1 MTNSNISTSTSNFR
15 TFMNDLKEH
24 GLACKRPDGLRIPLA
39 SIHFTPEWNI
49 REIDPEHVDKIARS
63 INAGELVDAL
73 EVEPV
78 IVDGEPRFVIVDGH
92 HSYSAM
98 MKLNIEMTDAIIFK
112 GSESDKVIR
121 AYNSTQGK
129 SLTLIEKAR
138 AFQRLQNEG
147 LRNKEISERT
157 GERPSVIT
165 NALAIL
171 KGDIELQNMVDN
183 GDISCTRAV
192 NFIRKYGD
200 EATKFARL
208 EVTLKSS
215 SYEDDSTDNVEHIT
229 PKSVTGEVVAEN
241 DETAIAPT
249 KKAAKKTSKQALKP
263 KSLSSKKTASALS
276 MIKLLATKVDGESIG
291 ALPESV
297 VTMLVNLAND
307 IKDIEDYNR
316 TLAELIQEKKEE
328 VE

>member
-1 MTNSNISTSTSNFR
+1 MTNITAMNTNFR
-15 TFMNDLKEH
+15 QFMNDLKLE
-24 GLACKRPDGLRIPLA
+24 GLSCKRPDGLRIPLA

-49 REIDPEHVDKIARS
+49 REIDPEHVAKIVKTLQ
-63 INAGELVDAL
+63 AGETVDAL

-98 MKLNIEMTDAIIFK
+98 MQLNIEMTDAIVFK
-112 GSESDKVIR
+112 GTESDKVIR

-147 LRNKEISERT
+147 LKNKEISERT

-171 KGDIELQNMVDN
+171 KGDAELQKMVDDN
-183 GDISCTRAV
+183 EISCTRAV

-200 EATKFARL
+200 DATKFARL
-208 EVTLKSS
+208 ETSMSV
-215 SYEDDSTDNVEHIT
+215 
-229 PKSVTGEVVAEN
+229 PKLEAETTESFSEKETGEQE
-241 DETAIAPT
+241 IKPT
-249 KKAAKKTSKQALKP
+249 KLAAKKSKKQGLRP
-263 KSLSSKKTASALS
+263 KVLSSKKTGEALS
-276 MIKLLATKVDGESIG
+276 MIKLLSSKVVDNSIQD
-291 ALPESV
+291 LPNAIIEK
-297 VTMLVNLAND
+297 LGKLAD
-307 IKDIEDYNR
+307 ELKEIEAYNR
-316 TLAELIQEKKEE
+316 DLAEMIAETASE
-328 VE
+328 